1 MDARWLIGADV
12 RDEYG
17 VSGDESVRAH
27 TAQSSVTRGARA
39 LIEPYWYGH
48 GDWRDEY
55 VAGPQTTPP
64 LWESHMRI
72 VKGDEVSDE
81 RTHQTQG
88 ELNMYST
95 KTLIAVAA
103 GLALG
108 ITGIGTSFASTS
120 DNDAGPRVVV
130 RYAEAELA
138 TPEGVQ
144 HVRQRILSAVG
155 QVCPAA
161 DMRDVERWV
170 RAEACRSQAI
180 ARAVAQVKNPRLAAV
195 LALSTHQS

>member
-1 MDARWLIGADV
+1 MDARCLIGADGW
-12 RDEYG
+12 DEYG
-17 VSGDESVRAH
+17 ESGDESVPAH
-27 TAQSSVTRGARA
+27 TVRRSVTRGAGA
-39 LIEPYWYGH
+39 SIEPCWYGH

-55 VAGPQTTPP
+55 VPRRQTAPP
-64 LWESHMRI
+64 RWESHMRI
-72 VKGDEVSDE
+72 VQGDEVSDE
-81 RTHQTQG
+81 RAHQTQG
-88 ELNMYST
+88 ELNMYNT

-108 ITGIGTSFASTS
+108 TAGIGTSFASTS
-120 DNDAGPRVVV
+120 DDDAGPRVVV

-138 TPEGVQ
+138 TPEGVRRVQ
-144 HVRQRILSAVG
+144 QRILSAVG

-180 ARAVAQVKNPRLAAV
+180 TRAVAQVKNPRLAAV
-195 LALSTHQS
+195 LAVGTHQS